1 MDQIGYDRVE
11 IVDGNTTPK
20 VLSRAEYERLEL
32 RERVRLL
39 LAGSIRFYKQGV
51 EIAPRQALKG

>member
-1 MDQIGYDRVE
+1 MDQVGFDRVE
-11 IVDGNTTPK
+11 IIDGTTPPK
-20 VLSRAEYERLEL
+20 GMSRAEYERLEL

-51 EIAPRQALKG
+51 EVAPRQALKG